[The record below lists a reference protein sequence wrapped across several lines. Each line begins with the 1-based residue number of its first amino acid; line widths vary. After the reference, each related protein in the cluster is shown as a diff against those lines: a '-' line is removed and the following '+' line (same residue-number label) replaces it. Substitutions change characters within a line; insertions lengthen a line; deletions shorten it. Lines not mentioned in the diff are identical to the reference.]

1 MLWSAFLAALAASA
15 SATIYFEHNN
25 DGNALLRRQN
35 SEEQYIATVCTPNVT
50 NPVPP
55 CTEII
60 SIQEACQ
67 PNGTDT
73 IDYIASQECM
83 CNGGFFSNWIGCL
96 NCQYVHGARSLAV
109 SSAFHDIISSASNAL
124 CTGTPTAGF
133 AAIFSSISDSAPQV
147 VSGAATSTSDQFPS
161 QSAVSLYYTASGPQG
176 AGAITGSA
184 TMATATSSA
193 SNTTTSATANIVS
206 GVSSSAPAVI
216 SSSAPSAS
224 TASSGAATSSSS
236 GAASTGLA
244 NKFGVAGQV
253 AALVVG
259 AYIW

>member
-1 MLWSAFLAALAASA
+1 MLWSTFLAAFAASA
-15 SATIYFEHNN
+15 SATDFFKHND

-35 SEEQYIATVCTPNVT
+35 PEEQYIATVCTPNIT

-55 CTEII
+55 CTQII
-60 SIQEACQ
+60 SIQEECQ
-67 PNGTDT
+67 PNGTEPL
-73 IDYIASQECM
+73 DYIASQECM

-109 SSAFHDIISSASNAL
+109 SSAFQNIISSASNAL

-147 VSGAATSTSDQFPS
+147 VSGAATMTSDQFPS

-184 TMATATSSA
+184 TLATATSSA
-193 SNTTTSATANIVS
+193 SNMTTSVGASSVS
-206 GVSSSAPAVI
+206 GVSSSAAAAV

-224 TASSGAATSSSS
+224 AASSSAATSSSS
-236 GAASTGLA
+236 SAASTGLA
-244 NKFGVAGQV
+244 NKFGIAGQI
-253 AALVVG
+253 AALAIG
-259 AYIW
+259 AYIL